1 LEGAI
6 KSKTK
11 RPPVSKGVLPEL
23 LGYNLRRAQVRLF
36 QHFSETV
43 GKHGITPGQF
53 GVLAII
59 HANEGLKQIDLAAAL
74 GVDRSTVVAVV
85 DRLEEVGWIRRAQ
98 VPTDRRSYALN
109 MTDFGRDSFEE
120 LLKEVHSHER
130 ELTEGMTEGELD
142 GLLNGLKF
150 LARR

>member
-1 LEGAI
+1 M
-6 KSKTK
+6 
-11 RPPVSKGVLPEL
+11 PDL

-36 QHFSETV
+36 QHFADSV

-74 GVDRSTVVAVV
+74 AVDRSTVVAVV

-109 MTDFGRDSFEE
+109 MTDFGRTAFQE
-120 LLKEVHSHER
+120 LLNEVRQHER
-130 ELTEGMTEGELD
+130 ELTEGMSDQDVGN
-142 GLLNGLKF
+142 LLAALKQ